1 MLILG
6 YFMRFDCKKDGKNH
20 LLVCISITNA
30 QSINL
35 NSLFCLVPV
44 CILLIIIISKIVD
57 EPVSRAITSDAHLLF
72 PLHQQLSERV
82 LISHIIKQEHKT
94 QSQPLPIYPRK
105 D

>member
-1 MLILG
+1 
-6 YFMRFDCKKDGKNH
+6 MRFDCKKDGKNH

-94 QSQPLPIYPRK
+94 QRQPLPIYPRK